1 MIMGEKIALLRRQR
15 GWSQEE
21 LADRLDVSRQS
32 VSKWESGG
40 SIPDLE
46 RVAKLSQVFEVST
59 DYLIR
64 DEIEGSEYADK
75 LVPDTERARTVS
87 LDEANEYMDAAVR
100 SGRGIAFGVACVILC
115 AVPLLLLYGLWTW
128 DLFPGSE
135 KLAEA
140 IGLGLLF
147 LFIAAG
153 AALLIL
159 NGMALS
165 KYEYLEKE
173 DLQLAYGV
181 EGIVRLRREEVAPR
195 FRLGITLGVCGIL
208 LGLIPLVTAGAMD
221 AAEGTLCLFA
231 ALFMVCVAA
240 SVYTIVRVGIRS
252 GSYTKLLQEGD
263 YTPEKK
269 RMLRGSGA
277 PAQIYWCVVTAAYLA
292 VSFLTNRWDLT
303 WIVWPVAGV
312 LFPVFTAIVSAA
324 RSGRDVR

>member
-46 RVAKLSQVFEVST
+46 RVAKLAQVFEVST

-140 IGLGLLF
+140 LGLGLLF

-165 KYEYLEKE
+165 KY
-173 DLQLAYGV
+173 
-181 EGIVRLRREEVAPR
+181 
-195 FRLGITLGVCGIL
+195 
-208 LGLIPLVTAGAMD
+208 
-221 AAEGTLCLFA
+221 
-231 ALFMVCVAA
+231 
-240 SVYTIVRVGIRS
+240 
-252 GSYTKLLQEGD
+252 
-263 YTPEKK
+263 
-269 RMLRGSGA
+269 
-277 PAQIYWCVVTAAYLA
+277 
-292 VSFLTNRWDLT
+292 
-303 WIVWPVAGV
+303 
-312 LFPVFTAIVSAA
+312 
-324 RSGRDVR
+324 